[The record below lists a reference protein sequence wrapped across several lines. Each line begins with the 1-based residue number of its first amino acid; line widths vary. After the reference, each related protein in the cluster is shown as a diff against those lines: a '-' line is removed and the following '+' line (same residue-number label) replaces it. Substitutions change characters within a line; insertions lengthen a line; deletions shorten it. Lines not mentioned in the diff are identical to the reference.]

1 MSYNCI
7 TEKQLPLKEDRKE
20 MIIMKKSFK
29 LLTIILAMSSF
40 SSCTSLMALAGSEK
54 ADWELRGH
62 TIEESKRYCA
72 VSRVSTGECLEWRK
86 HN

>member
-1 MSYNCI
+1 
-7 TEKQLPLKEDRKE
+7 
-20 MIIMKKSFK
+20 MIIMKKTFK

-54 ADWELRGH
+54 SDQELRAR

-72 VSRVSTGECLEWRK
+72 VSKVSTGECLEWRK
-86 HN
+86 RN

>member
-1 MSYNCI
+1 
-7 TEKQLPLKEDRKE
+7 
-20 MIIMKKSFK
+20 MKKTFK

-40 SSCTSLMALAGSEK
+40 TSC
-54 ADWELRGH
+54 

-86 HN
+86 RD

>member
-1 MSYNCI
+1 
-7 TEKQLPLKEDRKE
+7 
-20 MIIMKKSFK
+20 MKKTFK

-54 ADWELRGH
+54 AGQELRAR

-72 VSRVSTGECLEWRK
+72 VSKVSTGECLEWRK
-86 HN
+86 RN